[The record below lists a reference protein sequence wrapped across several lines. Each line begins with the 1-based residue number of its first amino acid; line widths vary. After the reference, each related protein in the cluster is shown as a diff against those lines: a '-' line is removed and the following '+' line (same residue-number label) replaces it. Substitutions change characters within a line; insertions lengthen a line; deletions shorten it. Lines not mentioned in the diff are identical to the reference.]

1 MRAMILVTIA
11 LIWSTHA
18 DAHEPEEVA
27 WWADADLWKIAAPF
41 FGAFLGFFGATFVND
56 WLHQRRADRERKQ
69 SAIGLAV
76 ALKGEALAAA
86 DAYKRTFRAL
96 DPIMKAWAFGPPKG
110 LTEESEITIT
120 VEPEITSR
128 IYVSNITRI
137 ELLGNPELIANIT
150 QFYSAASKEYNF
162 AKVHGHD
169 VYPACQSAARKAEL
183 ARVRAENIAAK
194 LQDYA
199 DNIGRQ

>member
-1 MRAMILVTIA
+1 MPA
-11 LIWSTHA
+11 LIAVIVFIFWSTSA
-18 DAHEPEEVA
+18 NAQEPATVA
-27 WWADADLWKIAAPF
+27 WWAAADFWKIAAPF

-56 WLHQRRADRERKQ
+56 WLHRKRADRERRE

-86 DAYKRTFRAL
+86 DAYKRTLEILERNK
-96 DPIMKAWAFGPPKG
+96 KAWAFGPPNG

-137 ELLGNPELIANIT
+137 ELLGDPELIANIT

-162 AKVHGHD
+162 KKVQGDD
-169 VYPACQSAARKAEL
+169 VYPACDSAARVAESG
-183 ARVRAENIAAK
+183 RVRAERIAEK
-194 LQDYA
+194 LQGCA
-199 DNIGRQ
+199 DNIKKG